1 MSLLRFEDVGCQRG
15 GRLLFA
21 GIGFALAAGGALC
34 VTGPNGVGKSSLIRI
49 AAGLLRPVEGAVTR
63 EGDVALLSEA
73 HALDP
78 ERPLALALRYW
89 IGARTEAALAAVGLA
104 EAAAVPVRLLSTG
117 QRRRAGLARVIG
129 AEAPIWLLDEP
140 ANGLDVAGVTLLE
153 AAVADHRA
161 RGGIAVVA
169 THLPLALPGAQ
180 MLALG

>member
-1 MSLLRFEDVGCQRG
+1 M
-15 GRLLFA
+15 
-21 GIGFALAAGGALC
+21 
-34 VTGPNGVGKSSLIRI
+34 
-49 AAGLLRPVEGAVTR
+49 
-63 EGDVALLSEA
+63 
-73 HALDP
+73 
-78 ERPLALALRYW
+78 
-89 IGARTEAALAAVGLA
+89 
-104 EAAAVPVRLLSTG
+104 PVRLLSTG